1 MEKIKIILVDDHQI
15 VRDGIKSIINNE
27 KDMEVVAEAS
37 NYSELCSALENCNPD
52 IILMDIS
59 LPDKSGIEIT
69 RILAESAPELSVLML
84 SMHINDEFIMNS
96 INAGASGYIPKN
108 TTKRELLNAIRTVF
122 SEGMYF
128 TPHVSNLILK
138 NVVKTARQDTGKSAS
153 KENSLSGRE
162 IEILKLF
169 AEGFSNQEIADKLF
183 ISSRTVES
191 HKNHIMQKLDL
202 KSPVEMVRFAIKNKI
217 VEI

>member
-1 MEKIKIILVDDHQI
+1 MEKIKIILVDDHNI
-15 VRDGIKSIINNE
+15 VRDGIKSLLHNE

-37 NYSELCSALENCNPD
+37 SYADLREALSQVEPD

-59 LPDKSGIEIT
+59 MPDMSGIDIT
-69 RILAESAPELSVLML
+69 KILSVDYPSIKILML
-84 SMHINDEFIMNS
+84 SMYINDEFIMSS

-108 TTKRELLNAIRTVF
+108 TTKRELLNAIRTIF
-122 SEGMYF
+122 SEGLFF
-128 TPHVSNLILK
+128 TPHVSNLIVK
-138 NVVKTARQDTGKSAS
+138 NVIKGARQEIKPSD
-153 KENSLSGRE
+153 KENSLSIRE
-162 IEILKLF
+162 MEILKLF
-169 AEGFSNQEIADKLF
+169 AEGFSNHEIADKLF

-202 KSPVEMVRFAIKNKI
+202 KSPVDMVKYAIKNKI